1 MIDLAYATN
10 GAAAQPSVWMQF
22 APLVLIMV
30 VFYFLIMRPQQK
42 KFKAHQA
49 MLADLKVGDRVLLA
63 SGFVGK
69 ITKTGEKYFSVEIAR
84 NVEVQVER
92 NAVAAKTDA

>member
-1 MIDLAYATN
+1 MIDFAYAAD
-10 GAAAQPSVWMQF
+10 AAAQPSMLMQF
-22 APLVLIMV
+22 GPLILILV

-49 MLADLKVGDRVLLA
+49 MLAELKSGDRVILA
-63 SGFVGK
+63 SGFAGRIVRAD
-69 ITKTGEKYFSVEIAR
+69 EKFFTVEIAK

-92 NAVAAKTDA
+92 NAVASKVEA